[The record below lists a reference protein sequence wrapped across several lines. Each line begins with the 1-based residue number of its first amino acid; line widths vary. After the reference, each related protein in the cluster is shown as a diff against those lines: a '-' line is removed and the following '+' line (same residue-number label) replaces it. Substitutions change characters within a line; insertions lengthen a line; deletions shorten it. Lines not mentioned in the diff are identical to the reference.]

1 MRAFIAL
8 KLPASVNTA
17 VHRIQQRLAEYR
29 FNVRWVKAENIH
41 LTLKFIGNVDAHLID
56 SISDCV
62 AEATAGITPFQLS
75 AKGIGVFPKIKRARI
90 IWAGL
95 SGQMAVLNELQ
106 NAIDIKLAGI
116 GFPREKR
123 KFKGHLTIGRSKGV
137 LDAVNLARAIEE
149 CKAFQ
154 SKTFL
159 VDRVTLFRSD
169 LNPSGAVYTELR
181 EIELSSGQMH
191 DQ

>member
-1 MRAFIAL
+1 M
-8 KLPASVNTA
+8 KLPATVNTA
-17 VHRIQQRLAEYR
+17 IHSIQQSLAGYR
-29 FNVRWVKAENIH
+29 FNVRWVKAENVH

-62 AEATAGITPFQLS
+62 AEATVGITPFQLS
-75 AKGIGVFPKIKRARI
+75 TKGIGVFPKIKRARI

-123 KFKGHLTIGRSKGV
+123 KFKGHLTLGRSKGV
-137 LDAVNLARAIEE
+137 IDAANLARAIEE
-149 CKAFQ
+149 FKDFQ
-154 SKTFL
+154 SKTFM

-181 EIELSSGQMH
+181 EIELSSDQML